1 MDVVETSVGDYLQ
14 PPEGPESERS
24 AFVQT
29 VQMGGSLK
37 SDTLLLRLTLY
48 SSSCSYCILYIV
60 VVYLVE
66 YIMSK

>member
-29 VQMGGSLK
+29 VQIGGSLK

-48 SSSCSYCILYIV
+48 SSCSYCILYIV